1 MTNDRPNPDALL
13 QEVRAGSSGKLKIY
27 FGYAA
32 GVGKTF
38 AMLNDAHE
46 ELERGIDV
54 VAGYIEPH
62 NRKETMRLLD
72 GLPKIQTKLVT
83 YKNMRL
89 EEFDVDAVLLRQ
101 PGVVLVDELAHTNAP
116 GSRNK
121 KRYQDV
127 RELLDAG
134 IDVYTTV
141 NVQHIESLND
151 IVEDITQIAVKETIP
166 DQFFDQA
173 DFIKLIDVEPDE
185 LLKRFSEGK
194 IYEAE
199 RAALAMHKFFTKE
212 NLKLLREIA
221 MRKVTDRISFL
232 NEQTMP
238 FSDKRASMKLLV
250 CINESGA
257 SQKLIRWTARAAEA
271 FHASFTALYV
281 DDGDTESLPLA
292 DKKTLQ
298 ENLALAEKLG
308 ADTVTINGH
317 NLSETIAE
325 YAKLSGVTNIVL
337 GKSKRKSFL
346 LGKFGAD
353 LEDELIDSL
362 QAIEIHII
370 PSSRK
375 EKTKTHAWTL
385 KNIVTWHD
393 TAKMFAALILAT
405 ILSAGLSELGI
416 GDQNIIMV
424 YILSVLVISRITTG
438 YLYGIIGSLL
448 AVLIFN
454 FFFMTPL
461 YTFNTVQVGYPVTYG
476 IMLLVALITSALT
489 VRMKKIAKQ
498 AVVRERRTEILYEL
512 NKKLLVTRQLD
523 GILELV
529 TAYLVRLLG
538 RSIIVYAEEPKE
550 DGTGGTFL
558 QENEETGALA
568 MLSLAERAVVHWVFR
583 SGKEAGRTTDTLSGS
598 AGFYLPVISGGK
610 ILGVIGIFCD
620 PNKEALT
627 QDNRLFLRMVS
638 SQVATS
644 LERQKLTDEQRQI
657 LIETEKEQMRSNLLR
672 AISHDLRTPLTGIL
686 GASSALLEN
695 QLDETTR
702 NKLVLDIKEDSEW
715 LIRMVENLL
724 SVTRINEGM
733 LTINADLEAAEEVIG
748 GAVRRIRSRFK
759 NRTIHVR
766 VPDEVV
772 LIPMDGTLI
781 EQVLINLMENALRHG
796 GADAKVWVNAAFV
809 RDEVVFTVKDDGVGI
824 PKERFGQLFDNFGV
838 EARERVDMTR
848 GLGIGLSICMS
859 IIKAHGGKMEVA
871 ENPGG
876 GALFGFTLP
885 LGGDSRAK

>member
-1 MTNDRPNPDALL
+1 MQNDRPNPDALL
-13 QEVRAGSSGKLKIY
+13 REAREMSSGKLKIY

-38 AMLNDAHE
+38 AMLNDARE
-46 ELERGIDV
+46 ELGRGVAV

-72 GLPKIQTKLVT
+72 GVPAIPKKTVT
-83 YKNMRL
+83 YKNMDL
-89 EEFDVDAVLLRQ
+89 EEFDVDAILSRN
-101 PGVVLVDELAHTNAP
+101 PDIVLVDELAHTNAP

-127 RELLDAG
+127 QELLDAG

-151 IVEDITQIAVKETIP
+151 IVENITQIAVKETIP

-173 DFIKLIDVEPDE
+173 DFVKLIDIEPDE

-199 RAALAMHKFFTKE
+199 RAALAMNKFFTKE

-221 MRKVTDRISFL
+221 MRKVADRISFE
-232 NEQTMP
+232 NEQTIP
-238 FSDKRASMKLLV
+238 FAEKRASMKMLV
-250 CINESGA
+250 CINASRS

-271 FHASFTALYV
+271 FHASWTALYV
-281 DDGDTESLPLA
+281 DDGDTESLPFA
-292 DKKTLQ
+292 EKKMLQ
-298 ENLALAEKLG
+298 ENIALAEKLG

-317 NLSETIAE
+317 NLGETIAE

-337 GKSKRKSFL
+337 GKAKRKSFL
-346 LGKFGAD
+346 FGKLGTD
-353 LEDELIDSL
+353 LEDELIDLL

-370 PSSRK
+370 PSGRK
-375 EKTKTHAWTL
+375 EKSKPHAWTFKHIL
-385 KNIVTWHD
+385 TWGD
-393 TAKMFAALILAT
+393 MAKMFAALILAT
-405 ILSAGLSELGI
+405 LISVGLSELGI

-424 YILSVLVISRITTG
+424 FILSVLVISRITSG

-448 AVLIFN
+448 AVLMFN

-461 YTFNTVQVGYPVTYG
+461 YTFNTVQAGYPVTYG

-489 VRMKKIAKQ
+489 VRVKKIAKQ

-512 NKKLLVTRQLD
+512 NRKLLVTRQLD

-529 TAYLVRLLG
+529 TTYLVRLLG
-538 RSIIVYAEEPKE
+538 RSVILYAEDPKE
-550 DGTGGTFL
+550 NGTGTFL
-558 QENEETGALA
+558 QEEGEAGAVK
-568 MLSLAERAVVHWVFR
+568 MLSDDERAVVHWVFR
-583 SGKEAGRTTDTLSGS
+583 SGKEAGQATDTLSGA

-620 PNKEALT
+620 PEKEVLS

-644 LERQKLTDEQRQI
+644 LERQKLSDEQREI
-657 LIETEKEQMRSNLLR
+657 LIEAEKEQMRSNLLR

-695 QLDETTR
+695 KLDEKTR
-702 NKLVLDIKEDSEW
+702 AKLVLDIKEDSEW

-724 SVTRINEGM
+724 SVTRINEGT
-733 LTINADLEAAEEVIG
+733 LTVNADLEAPEEVVSA
-748 GAVRRIRSRFK
+748 AVRRIRSRFS
-759 NRTIHVR
+759 NRSITVR

-781 EQVLINLMENALRHG
+781 EQVLINLMENALKHG
-796 GADAKVWVNAAFV
+796 GANAQVWVNVILAA
-809 RDEVVFTVKDDGVGI
+809 DEVVFTVKDDGVGI
-824 PKERFGQLFDNFGV
+824 PKERFSQLFQNFGV
-838 EARERVDMTR
+838 EERDRVDMTR

-859 IIKAHGGKMEVA
+859 IIRAHGGKMEVA

-876 GALFGFTLP
+876 GALFRFTLP
-885 LGGDSRAK
+885 LGGKSDAK